1 MVRHQARPE
10 QRRRTGRGVR
20 AGTILTLALLAGLA
34 PATAAD
40 DPILSRMVGEW
51 IGDGTARIT
60 ARSEPERIYCRIIA
74 TLAGA
79 TLRQTGRCSV
89 ASNSGALSST
99 ILAKGGGRYEGTM
112 TAPQLGSAQ
121 SRGTGSGNRLQMT
134 ADYTDQK
141 TKEKRRATVTMT
153 LSGNGYRV
161 VTANAGAGGD
171 YVQSDIVFRK
181 K

>member
-1 MVRHQARPE
+1 
-10 QRRRTGRGVR
+10 
-20 AGTILTLALLAGLA
+20 LALLAFAA
-34 PATAAD
+34 PARAD

-60 ARSEPERIYCRIIA
+60 AKSEPERIYCRIVA
-74 TLAGA
+74 TLAGS
-79 TLRQTGRCSV
+79 TLQQKGRCSV

-99 ILAKGGGRYEGTM
+99 ISAKGGGKYEGSM
-112 TAPQLGSAQ
+112 TAPQIGSAQ
-121 SRGTGSGNRLQMT
+121 SRGSGSGNRLQMT
-134 ADYTDQK
+134 AEFVDQK